1 MKIFVTKFPID
12 LVTNSLL
19 FSFCRFLQTR
29 TNNQVFIKLEFFSS
43 SWNKGN
49 FLHVIPVRIIVPWLN
64 RIPKSR
70 GFGMKMV

>member
-12 LVTNSLL
+12 LVTHSLL
-19 FSFCRFLQTR
+19 FSFCLFLQT
-29 TNNQVFIKLEFFSS
+29 TIKNQVYIKLEFFSS
-43 SWNKGN
+43 SWNKGI

-64 RIPKSR
+64 QISKSR